1 MTEPADTPARRRLHA
16 REIVIALAVLA
27 VVAVGGVSGRAIGE
41 ELEHLRDWLSAGGQG
56 PYALAAGGAIVVV
69 LFFIGA
75 PQAVIV
81 VAAVLAFGPWTG
93 LAVSWTGK
101 MVACLMGFAVGRRFG
116 APILARYSSGAVAR
130 AMAVLSREGGLIA
143 CAVVR
148 MIPTVPSVLVNIA
161 AGAAPIRL
169 RDFVIGTALGSVPIM
184 ALTAFAGEAA
194 LRGLQ
199 GRQLESWIGL
209 AVAAVGWAL
218 TAWLGAW
225 LWKAAQ
231 RPADA
236 PAVSEAPAGDRR

>member
-1 MTEPADTPARRRLHA
+1 MTDPATPRARRGLHA
-16 REIVIALAVLA
+16 RELVIGLAVLA
-27 VVAVGGVSGRAIGE
+27 VVAIGGVSGKAIGE
-41 ELEHLRDWLSAGGQG
+41 ELQHLRDWLASVGQG
-56 PYALAAGGAIVVV
+56 PVALAAGGALVAA
-69 LFFIGA
+69 LFFIGT
-75 PQAVIV
+75 PQAVII

-93 LAVSWTGK
+93 LAVSWAGK

-130 AMAVLSREGGLIA
+130 AMAVLSREGGLVA

-184 ALTAFAGEAA
+184 ALTAFAGETA

-199 GRQLESWIGL
+199 GRRLEFWIGL
-209 AVAAVGWAL
+209 AVTAVGWAL

-225 LWKAAQ
+225 LWKAVQ
-231 RPADA
+231 RPDA
-236 PAVSEAPAGDRR
+236 PAVSEASPGDRR